1 MKTLHVHIGTPK
13 TATTAIQHF
22 CKENAKILAEKG
34 FCYPIFPFRYPENS
48 DAHNGRFL
56 WAKLFDENG
65 VRDRKQE
72 EINFRKGMEIV
83 KRLFETYNDII
94 VSDESIW
101 RAMDSEKKDFWNVL
115 EQEAKENGFSLHAIV
130 YLRRQDKYYLSHWN
144 QQVKKHRLEEP
155 FDVYI
160 GKRTGRLRLDYYWK
174 LERMASVIGK
184 ECITVRRYDRETFQG
199 GSIYSDFLSVFGLE
213 LTEEYTMAQEIRNI
227 GLYGNTHEIKRI
239 LNSLSLMQDEK
250 QQKYFLKLLQEC
262 SEISKKRYPCAMMS
276 KDEISKFLEAHRA
289 GNEKIAEEYLHETG
303 TELFDYAIED
313 MPKWEKT
320 NPYMLD
326 DLICFIGVAVA
337 MLHKENEDLK
347 NAWKK
352 TFFGKLRHRFGMI
365 LCRLGEIKLQE

>member
-160 GKRTGRLRLDYYWK
+160 GKRKGRLRLDYYWK

-213 LTEEYTMAQEIRNI
+213 LTEEYTVAQEIRNI

-250 QQKYFLKLLQEC
+250 QQKYFLKLLEEC
-262 SEISKKRYPCAMMS
+262 SEVSKKRYPCAMLS

-289 GNEKIAEEYLHETG
+289 GNEKIVEEYLHETG

-337 MLHKENEDLK
+337 MLHKHSYRE
-347 NAWKK
+347 
-352 TFFGKLRHRFGMI
+352 
-365 LCRLGEIKLQE
+365 